1 VTPLVRLRILVL
13 IALRSLWSHKV
24 KNAIVGAIM
33 MFGTFLVVTGSALL
47 DSMEDSMAR
56 SITSSM
62 SGHLQVYSADAEDEL
77 SLFGSFG
84 FGSTDIGEIDDF
96 AKVERSLLQVDNVAA
111 VVPMGIS
118 IVTVFGGNDIDK
130 ALTELRAAVREGD
143 AEKTKVLTG
152 RVRRIAENIQGDLDA
167 LARIARDQEKVA
179 EDKAVLARATSD
191 EFWASFETD
200 PLPALD
206 FLDSQVAPQAADG
219 RLLYLR
225 VIGTDLSRFTKT
237 FDRFHVVKGEDVPEG
252 RRGLLIS
259 DRTHE
264 KLLKNLV
271 ARELDGIRED
281 LDGGA
286 TIAGDPLLQEKV
298 ARLAKQYQ
306 SILFQLDADESA
318 ALEQALR
325 AELPSEGG
333 DLAAQLRAF
342 IAGMDDTN
350 FRQRYDFFYREI
362 APRISLYDVNVGDVI
377 TLRSFTKSGYIKAV
391 NVRVYGTYEFYGL
404 EKSDLASASNLL
416 DMITWRDLYGKMSA
430 DQVAELDQ
438 IKQSVGVKE
447 ISRESAEDALFGGGG
462 EVEAAVEPPSAAF
475 DEFEDVRLSDR
486 AERQEALDTKVYSPE
501 EIGGGLAL
509 NAAIVLRDAERLRE
523 TQKAVEERS
532 AADDLGLQVVD
543 WQRAAGL
550 LGQFIIVMRVV
561 LYVAIFVIFLVALVI
576 INNSMV
582 MATMERTPEIG
593 TMRAIGAQRS
603 FVMLLFL
610 VETVVLGCIAGGLG
624 MALGSAF
631 VGWLGH
637 IGIPAVA
644 DILVVLFAGPRLYPS
659 VHAGNLLF
667 GFGTI
672 LVVSLLSTMYPAI
685 LAARVA
691 PIVAMQGKE

>member
-62 SGHLQVYSADAEDEL
+62 SGHLQVYSDDAEDKLE
-77 SLFGSFG
+77 LFGSFG

-96 AKVERSLLQVDNVAA
+96 GKVEKSLLEVDNVAA

-130 ALTELRAAVREGD
+130 ALTDLRAAVREGD
-143 AEKTKVLTG
+143 AEKTEVLAG
-152 RVRRIAENIQGDLDA
+152 RVRRIAENIQKDLDV
-167 LARIARDQEKVA
+167 LSKIARDQDKIE
-179 EDKAVLARATSD
+179 EDREVLARATSD
-191 EFWASFETD
+191 EFWASFRTD

-206 FLDSQVAPQAADG
+206 FLDSRVAPQAADG

-225 VIGTDLSRFTKT
+225 VIGTDLGRFTKT
-237 FDRFHVVKGEDVPEG
+237 FDRFHVVKGEAVPDG

-271 ARELDGIRED
+271 ARELDSIKED
-281 LDGGA
+281 LDEGA
-286 TIAGDPLLQEKV
+286 TIAGDPLLQEKIG
-298 ARLAKQYQ
+298 RNAKQYQ
-306 SILFQLDADESA
+306 RLLFQLDPEESS
-318 ALEQALR
+318 ALEAALR
-325 AELPSEGG
+325 AELPGEEG
-333 DLAAQLRAF
+333 DLAALLQAFLR
-342 IAGMDDTN
+342 MDDSN
-350 FRQRYDFFYREI
+350 FRARYDWFYREI

-377 TLRSFTKSGYIKAV
+377 TLRSFTKSGYVKAV

-430 DQVAELDQ
+430 DQVAELDA

-462 EVEAAVEPPSAAF
+462 EVEAAVEPATAAF
-475 DEFEDVRLSDR
+475 DEFAGVELQDQ

-501 EIGGGLAL
+501 EIGDGLAL

-523 TQKAVEERS
+523 TQKTIEERV

-543 WQRAAGL
+543 WQQAAGL
-550 LGQFIIVMRVV
+550 LGQFIVVMRAV

-593 TMRAIGAQRS
+593 TMRAIGAQRG

-610 VETVVLGCIAGGLG
+610 VETIVLGCIAGALG
-624 MALGSAF
+624 MAAGSAF
-631 VGWLGH
+631 VGWLGQV
-637 IGIPAVA
+637 GIPAVA

-659 VHAGNLLF
+659 VHPANLLF